1 MKSIEDVRADLRFI
15 PNVMWE
21 GTGDPFERPRIFSN
35 DDMETITRDAS
46 SRVMV
51 DCDERFDPAR

>member
-1 MKSIEDVRADLRFI
+1 MKSIEDVRADLLLI
-15 PNVMWE
+15 ANVMWE

-46 SRVMV
+46 SRGRADGVTY
-51 DCDERFDPAR
+51 